1 MNYPQFS
8 VDFLLRKPS
17 NKIQEWAYE
26 AKRDLVKGTLLNVS
40 ESCLGFELTSFVQ
53 NQQDFTN
60 LDSENIQPG
69 VFFVLDYLSVIRYD
83 IGSDTSKK
91 TFAYLVLIEESMFIF
106 DETDLQV
113 AMQRDTTNLSKE
125 TSL

>member
-1 MNYPQFS
+1 
-8 VDFLLRKPS
+8 
-17 NKIQEWAYE
+17 
-26 AKRDLVKGTLLNVS
+26 LN
-40 ESCLGFELTSFVQ
+40 
-53 NQQDFTN
+53 
-60 LDSENIQPG
+60 SENIQPG

-83 IGSDTSKK
+83 IGLDNSKK
-91 TFAYLVLIEESMFIF
+91 TFAYLVLIGESMFIV

>member
-40 ESCLGFELTSFVQ
+40 ESFLGFE
-53 NQQDFTN
+53 
-60 LDSENIQPG
+60 
-69 VFFVLDYLSVIRYD
+69 RM
-83 IGSDTSKK
+83 K
-91 TFAYLVLIEESMFIF
+91 
-106 DETDLQV
+106 
-113 AMQRDTTNLSKE
+113 
-125 TSL
+125 